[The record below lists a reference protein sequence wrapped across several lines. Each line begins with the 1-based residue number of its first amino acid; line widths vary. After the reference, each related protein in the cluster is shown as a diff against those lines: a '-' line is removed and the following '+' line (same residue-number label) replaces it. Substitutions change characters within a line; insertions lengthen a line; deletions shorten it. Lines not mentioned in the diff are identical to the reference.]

1 MHFYI
6 TGDTHGNF
14 SRIAAFCRERHTTK
28 EDVLIIQGDVGL
40 NYFLDERDKRLKE
53 KVAALDITLFCIH
66 GNHEARPWEA
76 EGYEEKLW
84 MGRAYMQNPT
94 IRICSLQR
102 TGRSIRC
109 AESVSSRSA
118 ALTP

>member
-14 SRIAAFCRERHTTK
+14 SRIAEFCRTQHTTR
-28 EDVLIIQGDVGL
+28 EDVLIILGDVGL

-76 EGYEEKLW
+76 EGYEEKL
-84 MGRAYMQNPT
+84 
-94 IRICSLQR
+94 
-102 TGRSIRC
+102 
-109 AESVSSRSA
+109 
-118 ALTP
+118 